1 MNETE
6 FLDLSGDL
14 DVAQFWLEN
23 DFCNRPGTDKPR
35 CAIQF
40 APDDHWLFEF
50 LEVESTLRY
59 FRDKSHRDALHRE
72 ANVLTHEHLGKA
84 FFDEDTWEH
93 SPKRIEN
100 LFGSEFRYEERGTP
114 WLVPATDDP
123 REFAKILDHVEAVD
137 LDAWALPAVFLA
149 EWEAR
154 KADGKPLPM
163 LGTGSRGPATIMTSV
178 LSAENV
184 FYWIEDHPELMRR
197 FRDLLAE
204 KMIALNRLL
213 RRFSGNTAAGWWIT
227 DDNSALFNRPLYQE
241 YCVPVLKA
249 VMDALA
255 PDGASRFQHSD
266 SNMQHL
272 LEDQRALGIQTVNYG
287 PEIDVLTIR
296 RKMPDAMIQG
306 HMPPFMLRN
315 AGPEDIRRRVLEDF
329 RKAGE
334 HGLLTVATA
343 GSLAAGTGVGR
354 MRWLMR
360 CVTEC
365 RYPFPSGADAPA
377 ATG

>member
-1 MNETE
+1 MNEKE
-6 FLDLSGDL
+6 FLDLSCDL
-14 DVAQFWLEN
+14 DVEAFWREN
-23 DFCNRPGTDKPR
+23 DLCNRPGIDKPR
-35 CAIQF
+35 CALQF
-40 APDDHWLFEF
+40 APDDHWLFGF

-59 FRDKSHRDALHRE
+59 YREKSHRDALHKE
-72 ANVLTHEHLGKA
+72 ANAITRDHVGRA

-114 WLVPATDDP
+114 WFMPATADP
-123 REFAKILDHVEAVD
+123 REFAQILDHAEALD
-137 LDAWALPAVFLA
+137 LESWALPPMFLE

-154 KADGKPLPM
+154 RAAGKPLPM
-163 LGTGSRGPATIMTSV
+163 LGTGSRGPATVMTSI
-178 LSAENV
+178 LSPEDV

-227 DDNSALFNRPLYQE
+227 DDNSALFNRALYQE
-241 YCVPVLKA
+241 YCVPVLEA

-255 PDGASRFQHSD
+255 PDGAPRYQHSD
-266 SNMQHL
+266 SNMEHL
-272 LEDQRALGIQTVNYG
+272 IEDQRALGIQTVNYG
-287 PEIDVLTIR
+287 PEIDVLAIR

-306 HMPPFMLRN
+306 HMPPFTLRN
-315 AGPEDIRRRVLEDF
+315 AGPEEIRRRVLEDF
-329 RKAGE
+329 RKAGGG
-334 HGLLTVATA
+334 GLLTVATA

-354 MRWLMR
+354 MRWFMR

-365 RYPFPSGADAPA
+365 RYDEPRCGGPPA
-377 ATG
+377 L